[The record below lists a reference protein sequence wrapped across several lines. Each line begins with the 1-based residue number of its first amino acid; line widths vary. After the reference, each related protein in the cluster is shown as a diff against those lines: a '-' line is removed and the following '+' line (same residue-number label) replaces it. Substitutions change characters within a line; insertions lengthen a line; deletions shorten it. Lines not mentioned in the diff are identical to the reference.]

1 LRLNQVTLT
10 SPASSPVKKVSDS
23 GSADVDPFG
32 KSPLSFF
39 SFLGKDKSVMP
50 VDVSMTTETG
60 ISAEKERSR
69 TTPGSLHEHPDS
81 LDIFPTSIPLMG
93 HILHT
98 DSPDSSGLKGNSPFS
113 PHSYIGTAAAQNPK
127 TIGMPF
133 TLVSEE
139 GVQRHPLRHEVR
151 MLREIWPE
159 IRMAILMP
167 PYLTLVC
174 ETIPSTIPK
183 TIAGVPC
190 HFTLKENDI
199 PLHGTFCRGKP
210 ITIGIKQ
217 DVWVLPAPS
226 TRVSILEFLA
236 PLGPSRSLFNC
247 LARYKMVAR
256 SRCCH

>member
-1 LRLNQVTLT
+1 
-10 SPASSPVKKVSDS
+10 VKKLSDS

-32 KSPLSFF
+32 ISLLSVF
-39 SFLGKDKSVMP
+39 SLSGKDKYVMP

-60 ISAEKERSR
+60 ISVEKERGC
-69 TTPGSLHEHPDS
+69 TTPGSLYEHPNS
-81 LDIFPTSIPLMG
+81 LDIFPASIPLMG

-113 PHSYIGTAAAQNPK
+113 SHSYIDTAAIQNPK
-127 TIGMPF
+127 SIEMPF
-133 TLVSEE
+133 TLVSEK

-174 ETIPSTIPK
+174 DTIPSIAPK

-199 PLHGTFCRGKP
+199 PCMGLFAVGSLSQS
-210 ITIGIKQ
+210 GINKMYGYFQ
-217 DVWVLPAPS
+217 LLQHVFRFSNSLP
-226 TRVSILEFLA
+226 L
-236 PLGPSRSLFNC
+236 
-247 LARYKMVAR
+247 
-256 SRCCH
+256 